1 MPISSAQQTY
11 KGPVW
16 GFSINK
22 NGYPKR
28 KNLKAQY
35 NKSAA
40 LTLTSLSDK
49 ENSDKSGKWKKW

>member
-49 ENSDKSGKWKKW
+49 ENSDKSGK